1 MQIGR
6 TQMADDREL
15 AEAIKNFKS
24 ASRQLKLIA
33 LNTKARQK
41 PLSPAIFFYLLEIE

>member
-1 MQIGR
+1 
-6 TQMADDREL
+6 MANDREL
-15 AEAIKNFKS
+15 AEAIKNFKL

-41 PLSPAIFFYLLEIE
+41 PLLLPFFFFLVRDRVTWLFC